1 MIGFSKF
8 LMLVAPIVSVIGAGY
23 GADFL
28 FKSLKGNPKSEVIVI
43 HDIQG
48 KYSNDLGDM
57 IGF

>member
-1 MIGFSKF
+1 
-8 LMLVAPIVSVIGAGY
+8 MLVAPIVSVIGAGY
-23 GADFL
+23 GTYFL
-28 FKSLKGNPKSEVIVI
+28 FKLLKGSSKSEGIVI

>member
-1 MIGFSKF
+1 
-8 LMLVAPIVSVIGAGY
+8 MLVAPIVSVIGAGY